1 MANNKSIIVRDF
13 IDIYVKWSRNKGET
27 EVNWYGTP
35 QRKINVSRL
44 LIGNLTIVPS
54 TAEEVTNSKNNTKI
68 YDNFTSMIFT
78 GIDLNNNY
86 IDLENPQIITLGF
99 SNYTNNETFF
109 RYNIHFISLNKN
121 IKSQEMIYSVNIKY
135 ILKI

>member
-1 MANNKSIIVRDF
+1 MFRYSFNLLHSDWIQNLANNKSIIERDF

-86 IDLENPQIITLGF
+86 IDLENPQII
-99 SNYTNNETFF
+99 
-109 RYNIHFISLNKN
+109 I
-121 IKSQEMIYSVNIKY
+121 
-135 ILKI
+135 